1 MSDPL
6 VTIVVPSFQQ
16 VRFLPSA
23 LDSILSQDYGKLE
36 VLVYDGGSTDGTLEV
51 LKGYGDRIWFRSDRD
66 GGQGHAVNEGFERA
80 KGEIVAWLNSDDIYY
95 PGAVSKAVAALQ
107 AQPDAGLVYGEGDLV
122 DEGGVLMRRFPETV
136 PFDLWRLANVSDY
149 ILQPTVFF
157 RRWVLE
163 RYGMLDEGL
172 AWGLDW
178 DLWLRLGRRVPF
190 AHVDE
195 VLAANRTHGATKT
208 ATGGFRRLWELYRV
222 LRRHGVRG
230 PSPAAV
236 AHTITTV
243 VRTLRPTQ
251 APVATDDLVASVPRP
266 MRGLVR
272 PLLNGAERRLRR
284 WLQNAQ
290 GVWADR
296 LVASAG
302 HIWLPNDGAPG
313 RLCVEGENL
322 DLQDQVVCVRVGG
335 KKSRTDYLTPGES
348 FRLEVDVVAGST
360 PVKALLS
367 CSRTTR
373 VCALDPKLG
382 RRRAGF
388 RLSRYQLVR

>member
-1 MSDPL
+1 
-6 VTIVVPSFQQ
+6 
-16 VRFLPSA
+16 
-23 LDSILSQDYGKLE
+23 
-36 VLVYDGGSTDGTLEV
+36 
-51 LKGYGDRIWFRSDRD
+51 
-66 GGQGHAVNEGFERA
+66 
-80 KGEIVAWLNSDDIYY
+80 
-95 PGAVSKAVAALQ
+95 
-107 AQPDAGLVYGEGDLV
+107 
-122 DEGGVLMRRFPETV
+122 
-136 PFDLWRLANVSDY
+136 
-149 ILQPTVFF
+149 
-157 RRWVLE
+157 
-163 RYGMLDEGL
+163 
-172 AWGLDW
+172 
-178 DLWLRLGRRVPF
+178 
-190 AHVDE
+190 
-195 VLAANRTHGATKT
+195 
-208 ATGGFRRLWELYRV
+208 
-222 LRRHGVRG
+222 
-230 PSPAAV
+230 
-236 AHTITTV
+236 
-243 VRTLRPTQ
+243 
-251 APVATDDLVASVPRP
+251 

-272 PLLNGAERRLRR
+272 PILNGAERRLRR

-296 LVASAG
+296 LVGSAG
-302 HIWLPNDGAPG
+302 HVWLPNDGAPG